1 MLQSQA
7 VSEYLL
13 SYRTLGNPVKRGV
26 PRNAGG
32 GSRNEGGGGLELKP
46 RRSSKMNLR
55 GIQKWSRMFR

>member
-32 GSRNEGGGGLELKP
+32 GPEMKEGGV
-46 RRSSKMNLR
+46 
-55 GIQKWSRMFR
+55 

>member
-26 PRNAGG
+26 GP
-32 GSRNEGGGGLELKP
+32 EMKEGGGLELKP
-46 RRSSKMNLR
+46 RRSSKMKLR